1 MNKLLCLLA
10 AVTLAGCATNAPD
23 RDNQARVSYAEF
35 VRTMRAGGF
44 AKADKN
50 SDGSVTWQEWQQF
63 DTSPDT
69 RKHFDSLDTNNDGTL
84 TPDEW
89 KAGLEKTGVSMSL
102 FKQLDADQDGTL
114 GPSEL
119 KRRPVSGLFQ
129 LQF

>member
-10 AVTLAGCATNAPD
+10 AVGLAGCATNAPD
-23 RDNQARVSYAEF
+23 RDNQARVSYTQF
-35 VRTMRAGGF
+35 VNAMRTEGF

-50 SDGSVTWQEWQQF
+50 ANGSITWEEWAQF
-63 DTSPDT
+63 DSTPDA
-69 RKHFDSLDTNNDGTL
+69 RRHFDSLDTNSDGKI

-102 FKQLDADQDGTL
+102 FKQIDADQDSYL

>member
-1 MNKLLCLLA
+1 MNKLLYLFA
-10 AVTLAGCATNAPD
+10 AVTLAGCATNTPD
-23 RDNQARVSYAEF
+23 RDNQAKVSYTEF
-35 VRTMRAGGF
+35 VRAMRTEGF

-50 SDGSVTWQEWQQF
+50 GDGKITWEEWQSF
-63 DTSPDT
+63 DASADA
-69 RKHFDSLDTNNDGTL
+69 RRHFDSLDADNDGKVTA
-84 TPDEW
+84 DEW

-102 FKQLDADQDGTL
+102 FKQMDTDQDNNL